1 VHPFCLS
8 PEEKRP
14 SLELSM
20 EGRPWPDFELHDQ
33 ACELIREVKEG
44 GGGRRAGAQARLAVG
59 R

>member
-20 EGRPWPDFELHDQ
+20 EGLPWPDFELHDQ
-33 ACELIREVKEG
+33 PCELIGEVKEG
-44 GGGRRAGAQARLAVG
+44 EEEEQG
-59 R
+59 